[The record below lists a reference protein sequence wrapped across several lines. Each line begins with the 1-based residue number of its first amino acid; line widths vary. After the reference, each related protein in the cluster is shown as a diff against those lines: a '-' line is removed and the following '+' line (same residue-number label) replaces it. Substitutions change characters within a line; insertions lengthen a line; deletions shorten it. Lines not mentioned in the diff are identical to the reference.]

1 LLLTTKIA
9 LSAHLSHITPS
20 ANTYREIVNEQ
31 TVNRVAKKKEGLRER
46 KRQET
51 LQRIA
56 ETGLKLFVANGYE
69 ATTLEA
75 VAAAAGISRRTFFH
89 YFKSKEELLLAWQG
103 TGFEQALRPAIMEE
117 FPDQNPLDAALN
129 CLLKLV
135 SRYETDESIIV
146 DRLLRSTEA
155 LRARKQAV
163 YVDME
168 QALLGAMCEL
178 WPEPKR
184 RASLRIVAMVS
195 IGAMRL
201 AVETWRQENGKRSL
215 AKYLRE
221 SFATLKAEI

>member
-1 LLLTTKIA
+1 MQDISTK
-9 LSAHLSHITPS
+9 
-20 ANTYREIVNEQ
+20 N
-31 TVNRVAKKKEGLRER
+31 EGLRER
-46 KRQET
+46 KKRET

-56 ETGLKLFVANGYE
+56 ETGLKLFIAHGYE
-69 ATTLEA
+69 GTTLEA
-75 VAAAAGISRRTFFH
+75 IAEAAGISRRTFFY
-89 YFKSKEELLLAWQG
+89 YFKSKEEVLLAWQG
-103 TGFEQALRPAIMEE
+103 SGFLDALRPAMLEE
-117 FPDQNPLDAALN
+117 SPRQAPLDAVRH
-129 CLLKLV
+129 CLLKLI
-135 SRYETDESIIV
+135 SRYETKESIIV

-184 RASLRIVAMVS
+184 RASLQIVAMVS

-201 AVETWRQENGKRSL
+201 AMETWRQENGKRSL

>member
-1 LLLTTKIA
+1 MD
-9 LSAHLSHITPS
+9 SASP
-20 ANTYREIVNEQ
+20 
-31 TVNRVAKKKEGLRER
+31 KKEGRRER
-46 KRQET
+46 KRLET
-51 LQRIA
+51 LRRIA
-56 ETGLKLFVANGYE
+56 ETGLKLFIAHGYE
-69 ATTLEA
+69 GTTLEA
-75 VAAAAGISRRTFFH
+75 IAEAAGISRRTFFY
-89 YFKSKEELLLAWQG
+89 YFKSKEEVLLAWQG
-103 TGFEQALRPAIMEE
+103 SGFVEALRPAMLEE
-117 FPDQNPLDAALN
+117 SPYQAPLDAVHH
-129 CLLKLV
+129 CLLKLI
-135 SRYETDESIIV
+135 SRYETKESIIV

-201 AVETWRQENGKRSL
+201 AMEIWRQENGKRSL

-221 SFATLKAEI
+221 SFAALKAEM

>member
-163 YVDME
+163 YVDIE

>member
-1 LLLTTKIA
+1 MD
-9 LSAHLSHITPS
+9 SASP
-20 ANTYREIVNEQ
+20 
-31 TVNRVAKKKEGLRER
+31 KKEGRRER
-46 KRQET
+46 KRLET
-51 LQRIA
+51 LRRIA
-56 ETGLKLFVANGYE
+56 ETGLKLFIAHGYE
-69 ATTLEA
+69 GTTLDAIAE
-75 VAAAAGISRRTFFH
+75 AAGISRRTFFY
-89 YFKSKEELLLAWQG
+89 YFKSKEEVLLAWQG
-103 TGFEQALRPAIMEE
+103 SGFVEALRPAMLEE
-117 FPDQNPLDAALN
+117 SPHQAPLDAVHH
-129 CLLKLV
+129 CLLKLI
-135 SRYETDESIIV
+135 SRYETKESIIV

-201 AVETWRQENGKRSL
+201 AMEIWRQENGKRSL

>member
-1 LLLTTKIA
+1 MD
-9 LSAHLSHITPS
+9 SASP
-20 ANTYREIVNEQ
+20 
-31 TVNRVAKKKEGLRER
+31 KKEGRRER
-46 KRQET
+46 KRLET
-51 LQRIA
+51 LRRIA
-56 ETGLKLFVANGYE
+56 ETGLKLFIAHGYE
-69 ATTLEA
+69 GTTLEA
-75 VAAAAGISRRTFFH
+75 IAAAAGISRRTFFY
-89 YFKSKEELLLAWQG
+89 YFKSKEEVLLAWQG
-103 TGFEQALRPAIMEE
+103 SGFVEALRPAMLEE
-117 FPDQNPLDAALN
+117 SPHQAPLDAVRH
-129 CLLKLV
+129 CLLKLI
-135 SRYETDESIIV
+135 SRYETKESIIV

-201 AVETWRQENGKRSL
+201 AMETWRQENGKRSL